1 MRQGAQTFV
10 GLDACSRDGERIG
23 QVRDVVRDPDS
34 DAVDSLIIRYGA
46 FRDLVVP
53 VAAVRRKGR
62 YVTVPFTR
70 AYLDAV
76 PHSGAGAKT

>member
-1 MRQGAQTFV
+1 MRPDVQTFV

-23 QVRDVVRDPDS
+23 QVRDVVRASDS
-34 DAVDSLIIRYGA
+34 DAVESLVIRYGT

-53 VAAVRRKGR
+53 VEAVRRKGR

-70 AYLDAV
+70 SFLDAA
-76 PHSGAGAKT
+76 PPGGAGAKR